1 VELPLEHAA
10 PPAVPESA
18 RLALA
23 RRSVK
28 ANRRRVREAWG
39 PGLTGLEWHTRT
51 RVHVQVIPAQERDE
65 RRVLLLLDGSTLVR
79 VGWPT
84 GRPAAAFDPVGWALW
99 EARYLWAIATAKLDR
114 QELAQHK
121 DNQPSRQLR
130 LRPIGLERGKRRR

>member
-10 PPAVPESA
+10 PPKVPESA

-28 ANRRRVREAWG
+28 TNRRRVRETWG
-39 PGLTGLEWHTRT
+39 PDLTGLEWHTRA
-51 RVHVQVIPAQERDE
+51 RVHVGDQ
-65 RRVLLLLDGSTLVR
+65 RRVLLLLDGSTLVG

-99 EARYLWAIATAKLDR
+99 EARYLWALATADLDR
-114 QELAQHK
+114 HQLAQHK